1 MFLEALRYNALDLNG
16 RYLPVGL
23 DAPLCLGHIVYA

>member
-1 MFLEALRYNALDLNG
+1 MFKALRYNALDLNG
-16 RYLPVGL
+16 HYLRAGL